1 MIESECN
8 TFPHFA
14 NCRTGSYQGL
24 ILNKTTK
31 SVARK
36 GNRFF
41 VLRYTFGAIC
51 AGTRYVCFANEVSG
65 LHFAHNILLYIVSF

>member
-14 NCRTGSYQGL
+14 NCSTGSYQGL
-24 ILNKTTK
+24 ISYKTTK

-41 VLRYTFGAIC
+41 VLRYKSRWNLRYFPLESDMCFTRNMFG
-51 AGTRYVCFANEVSG
+51 FANEDFLS
-65 LHFAHNILLYIVSF
+65 